1 MTRIAD
7 AVSYTH
13 LDVYKRQVDELAEKA
28 RAHAGRLKVA
38 DHAAIRGG
46 AGAHIFEDLLHLD
59 DVALEPG
66 DLGDAGDLALAVRHA
81 RKLDDDADRR
91 RDLPADG
98 CHRHRQTGHADHL
111 LQAGDGITRR
121 VGVDGRH
128 RPFMAGIHGLQHV
141 EGFLAAALAE
151 NDAIGTHAQ
160 RVLDELTLA
169 DLALALDVRRPRL
182 HAPDMGLLQ
191 LQLGGILDGEQPL
204 PLRDEGGEGVE
215 HGGLARAG
223 AARNDGGD
231 ARAHRRRQHLRHR
244 RTQRAHV
251 HELVQV
257 ERLLG
262 EFADRDQR
270 TIDADR
276 PDSHVDA

>member
-91 RDLPADG
+91 R
-98 CHRHRQTGHADHL
+98 CL
-111 LQAGDGITRR
+111 LYTSRC
-121 VGVDGRH
+121 V
-128 RPFMAGIHGLQHV
+128 
-141 EGFLAAALAE
+141 
-151 NDAIGTHAQ
+151 
-160 RVLDELTLA
+160 
-169 DLALALDVRRPRL
+169 
-182 HAPDMGLLQ
+182 
-191 LQLGGILDGEQPL
+191 
-204 PLRDEGGEGVE
+204 
-215 HGGLARAG
+215 
-223 AARNDGGD
+223 
-231 ARAHRRRQHLRHR
+231 
-244 RTQRAHV
+244 
-251 HELVQV
+251 
-257 ERLLG
+257 
-262 EFADRDQR
+262 
-270 TIDADR
+270 
-276 PDSHVDA
+276 